1 MNNLFKVL
9 IGVGVVGAVAAT
21 TYVVTKKSEEKSI
34 DIPEEENQEQ
44 ETEEKA
50 EPKDFVEMIKI
61 GAMKKATKFL
71 AWVILNKDKIEAF
84 GTVIGIV
91 AGVLGVINAVKEYS
105 NGKKLH
111 ENLDFLH
118 DKIDLMS
125 VELDCIE
132 HIITEGA

>member
-9 IGVGVVGAVAAT
+9 IGVGVIGAVAAT
-21 TYVVTKKSEEKSI
+21 TYVVTKKSEEKPS

-44 ETEEKA
+44 DTEEKA

-61 GAMKKATKFL
+61 GAMKKVTRVL
-71 AWVILNKDKIEAF
+71 VWVILNKEKIEAV
-84 GTVIGIV
+84 GTVIGLV
-91 AGVLGVINAVKEYS
+91 AGVLGVINAAKEYS
-105 NGKKLH
+105 NGKRLR

-118 DKIDLMS
+118 EKIDLMS

>member
-9 IGVGVVGAVAAT
+9 IGVGVVGAVAVT
-21 TYVVTKKSEEKSI
+21 TYVVTKKSEEKSS

-61 GAMKKATKFL
+61 GTMKKVTRVL
-71 AWVILNKDKIEAF
+71 AWVILNKEKIEAV
-84 GTVIGIV
+84 GTVIGLV
-91 AGVLGVINAVKEYS
+91 AGVLGVINAAKEYS

-111 ENLDFLH
+111 EKLDDILEH
-118 DKIDLMS
+118 VGH
-125 VELDCIE
+125 VEHMIQEL
-132 HIITEGA
+132 